1 MTAIL
6 IPVNSCLLAS
16 SKESNIIG
24 PKRSFDKRTIAG
36 KRRELAQTK
45 APKAMLTLLDNATK
59 AGLSADYV
67 LFDSWFD
74 TPAQIT
80 DIKSRRIDVIA
91 MIKKSS
97 RIKYEY
103 CGKQLSIKKIYS
115 QNKKRR
121 GRSKYLLSVDVKV
134 GKEEPIAAKIV
145 CVRNKANR
153 KDWLLP
159 LYALTQ
165 VCVKKRSFVF
175 TEKDGK

>member
-1 MTAIL
+1 
-6 IPVNSCLLAS
+6 
-16 SKESNIIG
+16 
-24 PKRSFDKRTIAG
+24 
-36 KRRELAQTK
+36 
-45 APKAMLTLLDNATK
+45 MLTLLDNATK
-59 AGLSADYV
+59 VGLSADYV
-67 LFDSWFD
+67 LFDSWFV

-80 DIKSRRIDVIA
+80 DIKLRRIDVIA

-103 CGKQLSIKKIYS
+103 CGKQLNIKEIYS

-134 GKEEPIAAKIV
+134 GKEEPISAKIV

>member
-1 MTAIL
+1 
-6 IPVNSCLLAS
+6 
-16 SKESNIIG
+16 
-24 PKRSFDKRTIAG
+24 
-36 KRRELAQTK
+36 
-45 APKAMLTLLDNATK
+45 
-59 AGLSADYV
+59 
-67 LFDSWFD
+67 
-74 TPAQIT
+74 
-80 DIKSRRIDVIA
+80 

-103 CGKQLSIKKIYS
+103 CGKQLNIKEIYS

-153 KDWLLP
+153 NDWLLP

>member
-1 MTAIL
+1 
-6 IPVNSCLLAS
+6 
-16 SKESNIIG
+16 
-24 PKRSFDKRTIAG
+24 
-36 KRRELAQTK
+36 
-45 APKAMLTLLDNATK
+45 
-59 AGLSADYV
+59 
-67 LFDSWFD
+67 
-74 TPAQIT
+74 
-80 DIKSRRIDVIA
+80 

-103 CGKQLSIKKIYS
+103 CGKQLNIKEIYS

>member
-1 MTAIL
+1 
-6 IPVNSCLLAS
+6 
-16 SKESNIIG
+16 
-24 PKRSFDKRTIAG
+24 
-36 KRRELAQTK
+36 
-45 APKAMLTLLDNATK
+45 MLTLLDNAIK

-67 LFDSWFD
+67 LFDSWFT

-97 RIKYEY
+97 RIKYEC
-103 CGKQLSIKKIYS
+103 CGKQLNIKEIYS

-121 GRSKYLLSVDVKV
+121 GGSEYLLSVDVKV

-145 CVRNKANR
+145 CIRNKANR

-175 TEKDGK
+175 TEKNGK

>member
-1 MTAIL
+1 
-6 IPVNSCLLAS
+6 
-16 SKESNIIG
+16 
-24 PKRSFDKRTIAG
+24 
-36 KRRELAQTK
+36 
-45 APKAMLTLLDNATK
+45 MLTLLDNATK

-67 LFDSWFD
+67 LFDSWFA
-74 TPAQIT
+74 TPTQIT
-80 DIKSRRIDVIA
+80 DIKSRGLDAIA

-97 RIKYEY
+97 HIKYEY
-103 CGKQLSIKKIYS
+103 CGKQLNIKEIYS

-145 CVRNKANR
+145 CIRNKANR

-175 TEKDGK
+175 TEKNGK

>member
-1 MTAIL
+1 MLTLCWSDGNSL

-67 LFDSWFD
+67 LFDSWFA

-80 DIKSRRIDVIA
+80 DIKYPVLYLILNQGCQNICK
-91 MIKKSS
+91 MHYILNLKQHKSLF
-97 RIKYEY
+97 
-103 CGKQLSIKKIYS
+103 C
-115 QNKKRR
+115 
-121 GRSKYLLSVDVKV
+121 
-134 GKEEPIAAKIV
+134 
-145 CVRNKANR
+145 
-153 KDWLLP
+153 
-159 LYALTQ
+159 
-165 VCVKKRSFVF
+165 
-175 TEKDGK
+175 

>member
-1 MTAIL
+1 
-6 IPVNSCLLAS
+6 
-16 SKESNIIG
+16 
-24 PKRSFDKRTIAG
+24 
-36 KRRELAQTK
+36 
-45 APKAMLTLLDNATK
+45 MLTLLDNATK

-103 CGKQLSIKKIYS
+103 CGKQLNINEIYS

-145 CVRNKANR
+145 CIRNKANR
-153 KDWLLP
+153 KDWLAFICTDCT
-159 LYALTQ
+159 Y
-165 VCVKKRSFVF
+165 CNCFS
-175 TEKDGK
+175 